1 MSKILRENFIRNELH
16 ALNDIRNLYPGTPGL
31 MLSAYRKLLQLCE
44 NNGYDIDDF
53 INSEMRLRTSR
64 RRQND

>member
-1 MSKILRENFIRNELH
+1 MSEILRENFIRNELH

-44 NNGYDIDDF
+44 NKNYDIDDF
-53 INSEMRLRTSR
+53 IGNEAKLRKTGR
-64 RRQND
+64 